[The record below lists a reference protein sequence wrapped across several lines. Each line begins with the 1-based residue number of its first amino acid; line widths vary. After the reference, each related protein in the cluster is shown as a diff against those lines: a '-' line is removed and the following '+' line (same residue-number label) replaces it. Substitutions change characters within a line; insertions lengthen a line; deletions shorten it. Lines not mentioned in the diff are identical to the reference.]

1 MTDQTLDLDAI
12 DARAR
17 AVLDARRAVR
27 DKLGVGMASDG
38 IAAMADSF
46 GVADNERAELA
57 ERTREYQK
65 FAADPSTT
73 LALTAEV
80 RKLREAAATALGN
93 LDDPTG
99 GEHVADMRAAAAVLR
114 EALKAPQS

>member
-12 DARAR
+12 EARAKTGWEPATWNAENGR
-17 AVLDARRAVR
+17 AKPERVCVLLHQSIDEAQAAV
-27 DKLGVGMASDG
+27 
-38 IAAMADSF
+38 
-46 GVADNERAELA
+46 
-57 ERTREYQK
+57 
-65 FAADPSTT
+65 

-99 GEHVADMRAAAAVLR
+99 GEHVADMRAAAAVLLK
-114 EALKAPQS
+114 ALKTKEPSA